1 MLVDLKF
8 ADEAVAQE
16 LREMIDIL
24 EGGSRIPMWF
34 IDDPE
39 KDQAAVNHLIHCM
52 KVVSDFYSNH
62 DDPKFFDYSSAR

>member
-1 MLVDLKF
+1 MLVDLQF

-16 LREMIDIL
+16 LREMVDIL

-34 IDDPE
+34 TDDPE